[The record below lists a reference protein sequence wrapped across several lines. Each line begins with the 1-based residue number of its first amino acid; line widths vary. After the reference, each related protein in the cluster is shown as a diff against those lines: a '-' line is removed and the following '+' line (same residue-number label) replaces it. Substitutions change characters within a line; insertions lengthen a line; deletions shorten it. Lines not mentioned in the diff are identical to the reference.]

1 MLENKNFCILPWM
14 ALYISP
20 EGDTAP
26 CCIFRDYTMGSTRKN
41 SIKEIY
47 NNQQNQKLR
56 LDMLQDKPLP
66 QGCSS
71 CIAHEAAG
79 INSNR
84 KHCNKEWGHLLE
96 DSLART
102 NLSTGYISNIQF
114 RYIDV
119 RLSNICNM
127 KCRTCGPSFSSLWA
141 QEENERLG
149 TNYSPIIEASDNKQ
163 DLLDQVYELL
173 PTVDKLYFAGGEPLI
188 SEEHYLIL
196 EKLCELGLANKVSLM
211 YNTNISVLGYKKNS
225 ILDVWKKF
233 RSINVAASIDHYKE
247 RAEYIRHGTNWE
259 NIETNLN
266 ILSNFDNI
274 YLMINSVASVFTYVT
289 YTEFHSYIRDNF
301 PGVQKMTFYPLV
313 EPKYF
318 STQILPPSLK
328 EIGTERI
335 QPIQLES
342 LAGLI
347 KRTHQQDTW
356 EELKF
361 RFHNAIELRDKIRGE
376 DFCKTFP
383 ELASMY
389 E

>member
-1 MLENKNFCILPWM
+1 M

>member
-1 MLENKNFCILPWM
+1 MLKNKNFCILPWM

-20 EGDTAP
+20 EGNTAP
-26 CCIFRDYTMGSTRKN
+26 CCIFSDYTMGSTQN
-41 SIKEIY
+41 TSIKEIY
-47 NNQQNQKLR
+47 NNQKNQKFR

-66 QGCSS
+66 KGCST
-71 CIAHEAAG
+71 CIAHEEAG

-102 NLSTGYISNIQF
+102 NLSTGYIGNIQF

-149 TNYSPIIEASDNKQ
+149 TDYSPIIEASSDKQ
-163 DLLDQVYELL
+163 DLLAQVYELL

-196 EKLCELGLANKVSLM
+196 EKLCELGLSNKVDLV
-211 YNTNISVLGYKKNS
+211 YNTNISVLGYKKNN

-233 RSINVAASIDHYKE
+233 KSINVAASIDHYRE
-247 RAEYIRHGTNWE
+247 RAEYIRHGTNWG

-266 ILSNFDNI
+266 ILSNFKNI
-274 YLMINSVASVFTYVT
+274 FLMINSVASVFTYVT

-301 PGVQKMTFYPLV
+301 PGVRKMTFYPLV

-356 EELKF
+356 EELKLQF
-361 RFHNAIELRDKIRGE
+361 YNAIELRDKIRGE

-389 E
+389 G